1 MRANLKLVKPAPTP
15 VNGTVPPRRACNAV
29 PLFQG
34 FPVPISGKTLM
45 VTQGGRKYTVRDGIG
60 A

>member
-45 VTQGGRKYTVRDGIG
+45 VTQGGGNTLSAMGIG